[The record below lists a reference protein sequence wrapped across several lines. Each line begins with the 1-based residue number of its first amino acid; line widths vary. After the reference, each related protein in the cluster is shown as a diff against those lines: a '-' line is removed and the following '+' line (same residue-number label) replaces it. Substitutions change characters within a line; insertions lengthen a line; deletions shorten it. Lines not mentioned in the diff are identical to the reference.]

1 MNYLKQKL
9 IEKHITQSELAK
21 RTGISRQYI
30 SQLCNEKRKFAN
42 VKVDKIY
49 NIATALDINLDELV
63 NEMLE

>member
-9 IEKHITQSELAK
+9 IEKHITQSELAR

-42 VKVDKIY
+42 VKIDKVY
-49 NIATALDINLDELV
+49 DIAIALDVKISELII
-63 NEMLE
+63 EMLE

>member
-9 IEKHITQSELAK
+9 IEKHITQSELAR

-42 VKVDKIY
+42 VKADKIY
-49 NIATALDINLDELV
+49 NIAIALDINLDELV
-63 NEMLE
+63 KGMLE